1 MSYGEKIV
9 SVAPGENPPE
19 PEHTAEFYC
28 HRELI
33 KKQGRRKKEDPIE
46 FLLTFIPWD
55 DINDTE
61 LMALALHGFEFG
73 SREEMERWDV
83 VCRGLRRRELIEL
96 IMGSLDPKELPSNP
110 THIARD
116 RLSKLIH
123 NNWKYIHSQIRC
135 NTLCW
140 ECPDA
145 KPLECILENKDMLKG
160 EDI

>member
-1 MSYGEKIV
+1 VSCEEKVI
-9 SVAPGENPPE
+9 SVPPGETAPE
-19 PEHTAEFYC
+19 PDHSDEFYC
-28 HRELI
+28 HKELI
-33 KKQGRRKKEDPIE
+33 KKKGRKKKADPTD
-46 FLLTFIPWD
+46 FRMTYIPWS

-61 LMALALHGFEFG
+61 LMELTLYGLEFG
-73 SREEMERWDV
+73 SRAEMERWNV
-83 VCRGLRRRELIEL
+83 ICRGLRRSELIGLVRREV
-96 IMGSLDPKELPSNP
+96 DPNNLRANP
-110 THIARD
+110 THVARD

-145 KPLECILENKDMLKG
+145 KALECILENRDMLRG